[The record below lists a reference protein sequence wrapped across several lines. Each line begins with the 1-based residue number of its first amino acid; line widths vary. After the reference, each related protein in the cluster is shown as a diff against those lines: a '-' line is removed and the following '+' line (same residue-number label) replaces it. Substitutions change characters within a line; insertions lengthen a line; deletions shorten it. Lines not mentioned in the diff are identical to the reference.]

1 MDIKDFAKAM
11 LQLLSGGGKLWHK
24 LGTTE
29 CWLTNLG
36 ATQPSWQGFLELVGL
51 GLIERTGPMDP
62 HAPCRECYHITE
74 AGARGVAQNSDE
86 RGMTSPDSCA
96 GFCVGRG

>member
-1 MDIKDFAKAM
+1 MDINEDAKAM